1 MQKII
6 LKKIKIKFKN
16 KYKRNLNLEGNQ
28 RWFIVGYLFKKI
40 PNVERAK
47 VAPWFG
53 MPGGGIQNKLP
64 MSIEEL
70 VKRGYIELITK

>member
-1 MQKII
+1 
-6 LKKIKIKFKN
+6 
-16 KYKRNLNLEGNQ
+16 
-28 RWFIVGYLFKKI
+28 
-40 PNVERAK
+40 
-47 VAPWFG
+47 